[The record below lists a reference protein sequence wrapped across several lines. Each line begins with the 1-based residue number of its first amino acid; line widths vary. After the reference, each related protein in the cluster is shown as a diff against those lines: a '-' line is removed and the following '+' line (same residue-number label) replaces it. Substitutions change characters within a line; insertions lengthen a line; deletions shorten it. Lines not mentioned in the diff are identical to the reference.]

1 MQRFVLIIICFLS
14 KNLYSQPLN
23 FNLPCDAAILMNAE
37 TGVILFEKEPHA
49 LLYPASTTKV
59 ATALYVL
66 KYKKESLQTTIIAE
80 HDAIATLP
88 QETKRKLNYTCPAYW
103 LEPDGTHIGLKKD
116 EQMGLQ
122 DLLKGML
129 IASGNDAANVIAHAL
144 GPTVPVFMD
153 KVNAYLKEIGCQRTS
168 YYNPHGLH
176 HPQHKTTAYDLAL
189 MTKEALKEPL
199 FCHFVAQKNFLRPK
213 TNKQDA
219 TTLLQTNRL
228 IRPGSLFYAKAIGV
242 KTGYHSLAKHAFIAA
257 ASSEGRTLIA
267 VLLGYKDR
275 KKIFEDAAK
284 MFETAFNQPKVRHAY
299 LKEGKQTFS
308 KEIDRGGVPLQTY
321 LKEALTLD
329 YYPAEDPGAKC
340 LLYWNVPPLPIAE
353 NQLVGELQ
361 LVSKEGNVLKK
372 APLLALNEVHLKW
385 PYSWGPFFWIGCGVI
400 GFAVV
405 CFIGRKLFS

>member
-1 MQRFVLIIICFLS
+1 MLRHLLIIACFLYG
-14 KNLYSQPLN
+14 NIFTQPLN
-23 FNLPCDAAILMNAE
+23 YDLPCDAAILMNAE
-37 TGVILFEKEPHA
+37 TGIILYEKDPHA

-66 KYKKESLQTTIIAE
+66 KNKKESLSSIITAE
-80 HDAIATLP
+80 QDAIATLT
-88 QETKRKLNYTCPAYW
+88 QEAKRKLNYTCPSYW
-103 LEPDGTHIGLKKD
+103 LEPDGSHIGLKNEEK
-116 EQMGLQ
+116 MGMV

-153 KVNAYLKEIGCQRTS
+153 QVNAYLKEIGCRRTS

-176 HPQHKTTAYDLAL
+176 HPQHKTTAYDLAV

-199 FCHFVAQKNFLRPK
+199 FCDIVAQKNFLRPK
-213 TNKQDA
+213 TNKQEA
-219 TTLLQTNRL
+219 ITLLQTNRL
-228 IRPGSLFYAKAIGV
+228 LRPGPLHYSKAIGV

-284 MFETAFNQPKVRHAY
+284 LFDTAFNQPKVRHAY

-308 KEIDRGGVPLQTY
+308 KEIERGTAPLQTF

-340 LLYWNVPPLPIAE
+340 LLYWNVPALPILE
-353 NQLVGELQ
+353 NQVVGELQ
-361 LVSKEGNVLKK
+361 LVGQEGIILKK
-372 APLLALNEVHLKW
+372 APLLALNDVQVKW
-385 PYSWGPFFWIGCGVI
+385 SYKWGVMGLWIAGGGLCFLALCLFFS
-400 GFAVV
+400 
-405 CFIGRKLFS
+405 RK